1 MKSIDFGAIK
11 ADFEGLQG
19 RHPGLW
25 PRFPKVL
32 LLTFLFAVICGL
44 AYMFYWRG
52 LQEELVGKENQEIAL
67 KAEFQGKMAKAVN
80 LPALRRQK
88 DQVMQYVSVLEKQLP
103 SKADMDALL
112 SEINQAGVG
121 RGLTFELFK
130 PSNVIVRDYY
140 AELPISIKLKGQF
153 HDLGHFTSDV
163 ANLPRIVTL
172 DNIILTRSKDSDE
185 ITMEAVANTYRYL
198 DAEEI
203 AEQRRVQAKAKQSA
217 KGRR

>member
-1 MKSIDFGAIK
+1 MC
-11 ADFEGLQG
+11 
-19 RHPGLW
+19 
-25 PRFPKVL
+25 V
-32 LLTFLFAVICGL
+32 
-44 AYMFYWRG
+44 
-52 LQEELVGKENQEIAL
+52 
-67 KAEFQGKMAKAVN
+67 
-80 LPALRRQK
+80 
-88 DQVMQYVSVLEKQLP
+88 
-103 SKADMDALL
+103 
-112 SEINQAGVG
+112 
-121 RGLTFELFK
+121 
-130 PSNVIVRDYY
+130 
-140 AELPISIKLKGQF
+140 KLKGQF

>member
-1 MKSIDFGAIK
+1 
-11 ADFEGLQG
+11 
-19 RHPGLW
+19 
-25 PRFPKVL
+25 
-32 LLTFLFAVICGL
+32 
-44 AYMFYWRG
+44 
-52 LQEELVGKENQEIAL
+52 
-67 KAEFQGKMAKAVN
+67 
-80 LPALRRQK
+80 
-88 DQVMQYVSVLEKQLP
+88 VLEKQLP

-140 AELPISIKLKGQF
+140 AELPISIKLTGQF

-203 AEQRRVQAKAKQSA
+203 AEQRRVQAKAKQGA